1 MPVDIY
7 FQQKPATSYDDDG
20 KVSSLLSG
28 EAARAAR
35 GTSRALTGVRVRETR
50 YLACRAAVW
59 GPRELL
65 YSLLLQG

>member
-1 MPVDIY
+1 MQYIYIYIY

-28 EAARAAR
+28 DAARAAR

-50 YLACRAAVW
+50 YLACRAAV
-59 GPRELL
+59 
-65 YSLLLQG
+65 